1 MHHNFCPTIE
11 AGTQRTGSDDLPTR
25 TPGTKGALCLKLH
38 RPQRAETSL
47 HSTGLTIQ
55 GFQSNK
61 DIYRHLISER
71 TPGIVGIQ
79 THKSP
84 NQIQIHFV
92 LKRVLTD
99 YFPGVES

>member
-1 MHHNFCPTIE
+1 MPSNE
-11 AGTQRTGSDDLPTR
+11 QN
-25 TPGTKGALCLKLH
+25 
-38 RPQRAETSL
+38 
-47 HSTGLTIQ
+47 TGLTIQ
-55 GFQSNK
+55 VFQSNK
-61 DIYRHLISER
+61 DTYRYLVSER

-92 LKRVLTD
+92 IKRVLTD